1 MLAQRI
7 ANEHP
12 TVASPFANGWANVFV
27 LSGKVS
33 FAVVSTTLENEDTT
47 EFLFELS
54 TKPVSMA
61 FTCDSLDGPRK
72 VIEKYIALANYF

>member
-1 MLAQRI
+1 M
-7 ANEHP
+7 
-12 TVASPFANGWANVFV
+12 
-27 LSGKVS
+27 
-33 FAVVSTTLENEDTT
+33 TLDNEDTT

-72 VIEKYIALANYF
+72 VIENIALANYF